1 MFIHLTHPVI
11 FQYIPHIMKL
21 LKRRNTALLLIDAQE
36 KLMQVM
42 GQRQRTAENINKLLQ
57 LAQLFN
63 LPIMVTEQYPKWLG
77 PTLPELKQSLPI
89 YAPIEK
95 LHFNCCE
102 VDTFNTQLDS
112 IDLQNIIIA
121 GVESHICVFQTCVSL
136 VNKGYTI
143 HVPQD
148 AVDSRT
154 SENWQVGLDLMQQA
168 GAVITSTETVIYQ
181 ILEKAGTKAFKAML
195 KLVK

>member
-1 MFIHLTHPVI
+1 
-11 FQYIPHIMKL
+11 MKL

-63 LPIMVTEQYPKWLG
+63 LPIIVTEQYPKWLG
-77 PTLPELKQSLPI
+77 PTLPELKESLPI

-102 VDTFNTQLDS
+102 VDTFSTQLDS

-136 VNKGYTI
+136 VNKGYTA

-154 SENWQVGLDLMQQA
+154 GENWQVGLDLMQQA
-168 GAVITSTETVIYQ
+168 GAVITSTETIIYQ